1 MINAFPS
8 GQGGARRDWALR
20 VVAALG
26 RAGHGAVRRGKA
38 RQGFMVINSFWQG
51 RARCDRARSG
61 PAGLCRARRGREFG
75 HQMINSFNIA
85 ERGRAR
91 RGRAWRGKAV
101 PGSARHGR
109 EWLGDA
115 GCGGARQ
122 GIQNSDIRWIVHF
135 SARWGSARPGMVW
148 RVLSRQGAAR
158 QGKVRRCVARL
169 GSDRP
174 GRAGLG

>member
-1 MINAFPS
+1 MCCRRRIRGFFLTPSARIASVGLACSTRIMGRECFCIGSGRQFGYHQFGHHQMINAFPS

-61 PAGLCRARRGREFG
+61 PAGLCRARRG
-75 HQMINSFNIA
+75 
-85 ERGRAR
+85 
-91 RGRAWRGKAV
+91 
-101 PGSARHGR
+101 
-109 EWLGDA
+109 
-115 GCGGARQ
+115 
-122 GIQNSDIRWIVHF
+122 
-135 SARWGSARPGMVW
+135 SARPGMVW